1 MVSWF
6 NSAKY
11 IYKSI
16 WFRVQ
21 FARVL
26 RMGIIILNFS
36 LIFER
41 ISQQLGHFAQ
51 LIGDQ
56 LEARKF

>member
-1 MVSWF
+1 MV
-6 NSAKY
+6 
-11 IYKSI
+11 
-16 WFRVQ
+16 RVQ

-36 LIFER
+36 LICER
-41 ISQQLGHFAQ
+41 ISQQLGYIAQ